1 MYPFTST
8 LLHGLNI
15 FCYNVS
21 FYVIFVKIPYIRGR
35 CQVIME
41 KVKPRWIHHWNFGMP
56 KSSQLIIKISIM
68 YYMRCSDCLE
78 STLHGHHGHQCI
90 VFFFS
95 FIILCQATAAVCCL
109 FIVLSTFTFKEEK
122 CILNK
127 CCHSEISTVSQIQM

>member
-1 MYPFTST
+1 MLSLLQNMYPFTST
-8 LLHGLNI
+8 LLHALNI

-21 FYVIFVKIPYIRGR
+21 FYVIFVKILYIRVR

-90 VFFFS
+90 VFFFFYHS
-95 FIILCQATAAVCCL
+95 LSSYCSCVL
-109 FIVLSTFTFKEEK
+109 FVHCAFYLYF
-122 CILNK
+122 
-127 CCHSEISTVSQIQM
+127 